1 MMWKFS
7 RVLFC
12 MSKAQYISSNSDQ
25 STVEDTATSFEELES
40 NFGANVKKIVEQVT
54 DDKALSKG
62 LFISSTSINC
72 NQKRESLLK

>member
-1 MMWKFS
+1 MWKFS

-12 MSKAQYISSNSDQ
+12 TSKAQITFHLTDQ
-25 STVEDTATSFEELES
+25 STVEDTATSFEEIES

-62 LFISSTSINC
+62 SSTHVNSN
-72 NQKRESLLK
+72 